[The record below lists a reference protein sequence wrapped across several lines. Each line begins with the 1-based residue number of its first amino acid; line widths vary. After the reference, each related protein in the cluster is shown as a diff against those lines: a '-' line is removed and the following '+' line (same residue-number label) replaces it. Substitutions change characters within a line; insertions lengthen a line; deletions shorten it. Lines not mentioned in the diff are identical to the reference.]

1 MLKTED
7 RGGGTKMHFFFALFA
22 FFFAFFS
29 LFFSLGDFRIFAR
42 VFLTA
47 NSSSFWTRLS
57 PKTKNFVTT
66 PVEMC
71 AFRGSS

>member
-7 RGGGTKMHFFFALFA
+7 RGGGHKNAFFLRYLR